1 MLEIQNLHASVL
13 DIENSE
19 ILKGVDLKVNKGE
32 VHAIMGPNGSGKS
45 TLANVLMGRPD
56 YEITDGDIL
65 VDGESIAEL
74 RPDQRAHLGLFLA
87 FQYPAEIPGVRPWQF
102 LKAAHDAKAE
112 ARGEEKMS
120 VRNFT
125 KPFDEKVEAVGINPD
140 LVKRSLNEGFSG
152 GEKKRNEMLQLEVL
166 QPSMAI
172 LDETDSGL
180 DVDALR
186 IVAEGV
192 NSMRSP
198 ERSFIVVTHYQRL
211 LNYITPDIVHIL
223 VDGKIVQTGGPELAL
238 VVEKDGYREYLP
250 AAGATG

>member
-56 YEITDGDIL
+56 YQVTDGDIL
-65 VDGESIAEL
+65 VEGESIAEL

-112 ARGEEKMS
+112 ALGEEKMS

-125 KPFDEKVEAVGINPD
+125 KLFDEKVQAVGINPD

-250 AAGATG
+250 AAGANA